1 MPGIRER
8 ALELGMN
15 MSKPFEGKVVIVTGG
30 SRGIGRAV
38 VERFAGQGARVYF
51 TYHQREDEARAV
63 AACGAEPIQCSQA
76 DGPAIEA
83 AVDRI
88 QSTAGRLDV
97 LVNNAGITSDQ
108 FLMLMPEADW
118 QKVLD
123 VNLNGAFRWCKAVT
137 RPMLLARSGVI
148 LNVASVSGLVGVP
161 GQTNYSASKGAL
173 IAFSR
178 SLAAELGAKGIRV
191 NTVVPGFIETDMTA
205 RLPRAIKERSRERIL
220 LRRFGRPEEVAT
232 VLTFLASDDAAY
244 IVGQTIV
251 VDGGLTASAA

>member
-1 MPGIRER
+1 MDTPQTLAGRI
-8 ALELGMN
+8 A
-15 MSKPFEGKVVIVTGG
+15 IVTGG

-38 VERFAGQGARVYF
+38 VERFAALGARVYF
-51 TYHQREDEARAV
+51 TYQQREDLAREV
-63 AACGAEPIQCSQA
+63 AACGAEPLRCSQT
-76 DGPAIEA
+76 DGAAIDA
-83 AVDRI
+83 ALAKV
-88 QSTAGRLDV
+88 QAEAGRLDI
-97 LVNNAGITSDQ
+97 LVNNAGITCDQ

-123 VNLNGAFRWCKAVT
+123 VNLNGAFRWCKGAT
-137 RPMLLARSGVI
+137 RPMLLQRQGVI
-148 LNVASVSGLVGVP
+148 INIASVSGLVGVA

-205 RLPRAIKERSRERIL
+205 KLPRAIKERNLERIL
-220 LRRFGRPEEVAT
+220 TKRFGKPAEVAA
-232 VLTFLASDDAAY
+232 VVAFLASEEASY

-251 VDGGLTASAA
+251 VDGGLTASAS